1 MNRLEAGKI
10 INTHGL
16 RGEVKVSTWTNY
28 PEDFEDISF
37 VYVKRKTG
45 EERRPVRQEGAS
57 PGDLP
62 GCSRPGLPGGAARTA
77 GPVRG
82 GRTGVDPRNGGERR
96 YPAAG

>member
-45 EERRPVRQEGAS
+45 EERLDIKGIKFGAVAHAL
-57 PGDLP
+57 GKLLL
-62 GCSRPGLPGGAARTA
+62 RKAQFLAAQAQAGG
-77 GPVRG
+77 
-82 GRTGVDPRNGGERR
+82 
-96 YPAAG
+96 